1 MIGTNATPKRTPKAL
16 AAVHRWP
23 LWARATLAFVLAPV
37 AAWLVSMLLN
47 ALGGPGG
54 NMWVFFAGFWIM
66 LLAAFVPALV
76 LDVDPEPIGVVW
88 FVAIVGWWAIVQ
100 VAHIIVASGL

>member
-1 MIGTNATPKRTPKAL
+1 MEINARISSPLL

-23 LWARATLAFVLAPV
+23 MWARASLAFVLAPV
-37 AAWLVSMLLN
+37 AAQLVVLLFN
-47 ALGGPGG
+47 ALGLDSG

-66 LLAAFVPALV
+66 LMAAFVPALV

-88 FVAIVGWWAIVQ
+88 FVAILSWVLISQ
-100 VAHIIVASGL
+100 FAHIIVASGL